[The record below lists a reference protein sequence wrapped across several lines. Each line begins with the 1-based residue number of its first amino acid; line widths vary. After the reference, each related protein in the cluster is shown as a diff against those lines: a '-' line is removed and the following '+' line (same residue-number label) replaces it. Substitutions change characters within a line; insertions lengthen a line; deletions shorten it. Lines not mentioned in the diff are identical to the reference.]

1 MEVFLMKKEMIALM
15 VANLESNWGLEIA
28 RASLAVSS
36 TILNVIIWQFEDS
49 LSSDSSD
56 YFF

>member
-15 VANLESNWGLEIA
+15 VAYLESNWGFEIA

-36 TILNVIIWQFEDS
+36 TILNVVIWQFEDS
-49 LSSDSSD
+49 LSFDSD

>member
-15 VANLESNWGLEIA
+15 VANLESNWGFEIA
-28 RASLAVSS
+28 WASLAVSS
-36 TILNVIIWQFEDS
+36 TILNVVIWQFEDS